1 MLSNLGTVTNN
12 LFAELYDVCD
22 ILHCDY
28 DSLLAGLVTRS
39 LEVRHHEVLIQ
50 DLNSTEAAAARDG
63 LCRALYGRMFTWI
76 VNRVNESLK
85 PPPRKHK
92 TVGLLDLFGFEALSG
107 RNNGFQQLASNYANE
122 RLHHAVTSWTLA
134 AEQEE
139 MAAEGVEWQRVE
151 FFDNGRVCGLLEAA
165 AGGVG
170 GLGGGPGGVLAVLDE
185 ISLRKGAAAT
195 ARASVS
201 ASSDGGES
209 GGPPPPTRAEIF
221 VRRLCETFRQHPHL
235 EVPSS
240 TSENKD
246 GCSTSL
252 KECFK

>member
-1 MLSNLGTVTNN
+1 M
-12 LFAELYDVCD
+12 CD

-28 DSLLAGLVTRS
+28 DSLLTGLVTRS
-39 LEVRHHEVLIQ
+39 IEVRHHDVLIQ
-50 DLNSTEAAAARDG
+50 DLNVSEAAAARDA
-63 LCRALYGRMFTWI
+63 LCRALYGRMFTW
-76 VNRVNESLK
+76 VVHKVNESLK
-85 PPPRKHK
+85 PPPRKHRAI
-92 TVGLLDLFGFEALSG
+92 GMLDLFGFEAAAG
-107 RNNGFQQLASNYANE
+107 GNGFHQLAVNYANE
-122 RLHHAVTSWTLA
+122 RLHAAVTAWTIA

-139 MAAEGVEWQRVE
+139 MAAEGIEWQRVD
-151 FFDNGRVCGLLEAA
+151 FFDNGRVCGLLEA
-165 AGGVG
+165 GG
-170 GLGGGPGGVLAVLDE
+170 GGGPGGVLALLDE
-185 ISLRKGAAAT
+185 ISLRKGPALGCAAGGGGGRT
-195 ARASVS
+195 SVS

-246 GCSTSL
+246 GGCSTSL